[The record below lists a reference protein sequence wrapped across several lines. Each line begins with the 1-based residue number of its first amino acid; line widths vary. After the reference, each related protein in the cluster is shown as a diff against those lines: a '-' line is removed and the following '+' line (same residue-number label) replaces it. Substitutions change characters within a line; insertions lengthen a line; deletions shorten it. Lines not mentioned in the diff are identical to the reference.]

1 MPLINKERKNIMK
14 TRSGKKSL
22 AAVFLA
28 AVLACVSVFPV
39 FAAGEMSDV
48 PALLEDSVTWEGGLL
63 EIPFS
68 PGSNGLENLS
78 AVLYTQEDKIDN
90 RYVLD
95 LSLQETA
102 DSETGIASTS
112 LLSNFSACN
121 LEQPYT
127 HVGSYPMEIA
137 FFRDGQELCRYDFNM
152 VVNEESQM
160 WSVDRKSVPFDGSED
175 LTMNFTN
182 GTNYYELKEITGFCL
197 YAYFT
202 GGMGPGEDVTEG
214 ITYDMDAGTVTID
227 KDVLKQAVI
236 DFIGSKD
243 ELLRTQVYL
252 NVFATT
258 ADGSRVQFNRI
269 AQGPT
274 TNSTET
280 AWSIDVAEL
289 DFGSAPAAGP
299 QFEFAGI
306 NAPGIT
312 VSTDSSEM
320 LAAGALAFV
329 QENYSDQLADLG
341 DDYVVSA
348 ELVVNSLDSADVP
361 EDVRAALSAL
371 VKDGTIAQYYDISV
385 QADVLKDGAVVEDLE
400 NIPVTSLENDAS
412 VSIQIPENLA
422 ADGRTYTML
431 HYHDGQAAALNTSEA
446 DGVVT
451 FETNGFSTYALA
463 YADAQSTGS
472 VQTPSV
478 SGQTN
483 VSSAA
488 SPKTGDEDGTAMM
501 LMAVT
506 VCVLMAAA
514 AYGVRRKT
522 A

>member
-1 MPLINKERKNIMK
+1 
-14 TRSGKKSL
+14 
-22 AAVFLA
+22 
-28 AVLACVSVFPV
+28 
-39 FAAGEMSDV
+39 
-48 PALLEDSVTWEGGLL
+48 
-63 EIPFS
+63 
-68 PGSNGLENLS
+68 
-78 AVLYTQEDKIDN
+78 
-90 RYVLD
+90 
-95 LSLQETA
+95 
-102 DSETGIASTS
+102 
-112 LLSNFSACN
+112 
-121 LEQPYT
+121 
-127 HVGSYPMEIA
+127 
-137 FFRDGQELCRYDFNM
+137 M

-160 WSVDRKSVPFDGSED
+160 WSVDRESVPFDGSED

-269 AQGPT
+269 TQGST

-280 AWSIDVAEL
+280 AWNIDVAEL

-306 NAPGIT
+306 NAPGLS

-329 QENYSDQLADLG
+329 RGNYADQLADLG

-385 QADVLKDGAVVEDLE
+385 Q
-400 NIPVTSLENDAS
+400 
-412 VSIQIPENLA
+412 
-422 ADGRTYTML
+422 
-431 HYHDGQAAALNTSEA
+431 
-446 DGVVT
+446 
-451 FETNGFSTYALA
+451 TNGFSTYALA

-478 SGQTN
+478 SVQTN
-483 VSSAA
+483 VSSAS
-488 SPKTGDEDGTAMM
+488 SPKTGDENSTAMM

-514 AYGVRRKT
+514 VYGVRRKT